1 MTKFKLVLPSLAT
14 ALSLSAAMLL
24 CGCAEAEIS
33 YPLSAYTNHPVGDAI
48 AQYLSEQDALTFP
61 DEDMEE
67 ALSQFG
73 VEVVSAET
81 LRERLGDE
89 AEAVLGEH
97 CTYLY
102 TEREF
107 TTHGDTLLSP
117 AVYVI
122 SADENRYFTQAFT
135 PENPG
140 GARWDSYY
148 VSVHDI
154 LSRQYLPAEDG
165 GYDCIALSDFAFVRV
180 YCTDHYIFPAGHRN
194 MRLTSMTPSPPC
206 SKTSVSE
213 KICGCKRRRS
223 SSAAWRSAPSL
234 SRAAE
239 NDRKKIASSAKNL
252 QFYYNFVRIFLHL
265 FATMDA
271 DGRVRRP
278 SARSATA
285 PCTSSSRRGGP
296 RMKAAAPPRCLG
308 ASSQRRSHF
317 AWARSFLYMRR
328 PFLAISG
335 DFSIKVLTNPP
346 ESITI

>member
-14 ALSLSAAMLL
+14 ALPLSAALIFS
-24 CGCAEAEIS
+24 GCATETV

-61 DEDMEE
+61 DEGMED

-73 VEVVSAET
+73 VEVVSEET

-107 TTHGDTLLSP
+107 TTQYGDTLLSP

-122 SADENRYFTQAFT
+122 SADEDRWFTQTFT
-135 PENPG
+135 PENSD

-154 LSRQYLPAEDG
+154 LSWQYLPAEDG

-180 YCTDHYIFPAGHRN
+180 YCTEHYIFPAGHTGSTQSEYLYTQYAPYFDDAVTPMQQN
-194 MRLTSMTPSPPC
+194 VGIQEDMRLEETTIIISGVEIG
-206 SKTSVSE
+206 SV
-213 KICGCKRRRS
+213 
-223 SSAAWRSAPSL
+223 SL
-234 SRAAE
+234 SR
-239 NDRKKIASSAKNL
+239 
-252 QFYYNFVRIFLHL
+252 
-265 FATMDA
+265 
-271 DGRVRRP
+271 GR
-278 SARSATA
+278 
-285 PCTSSSRRGGP
+285 
-296 RMKAAAPPRCLG
+296 
-308 ASSQRRSHF
+308 
-317 AWARSFLYMRR
+317 
-328 PFLAISG
+328 
-335 DFSIKVLTNPP
+335 
-346 ESITI
+346 E

>member
-122 SADENRYFTQAFT
+122 SADENRYFTPTFT

-180 YCTDHYIFPAGHRN
+180 YCTEHYIFPAGHVGSTQSEYIYTQYAPYFDDAVTPMQQNVGIRED
-194 MRLTSMTPSPPC
+194 MRLQETTIIIGGVEIGAV
-206 SKTSVSE
+206 T
-213 KICGCKRRRS
+213 
-223 SSAAWRSAPSL
+223 L
-234 SRAAE
+234 SR
-239 NDRKKIASSAKNL
+239 
-252 QFYYNFVRIFLHL
+252 
-265 FATMDA
+265 
-271 DGRVRRP
+271 GR
-278 SARSATA
+278 
-285 PCTSSSRRGGP
+285 
-296 RMKAAAPPRCLG
+296 
-308 ASSQRRSHF
+308 
-317 AWARSFLYMRR
+317 
-328 PFLAISG
+328 
-335 DFSIKVLTNPP
+335 
-346 ESITI
+346 E